1 VWGRDSM
8 RCLTVV
14 VRRPSDS
21 SSITNTYLLS
31 TFPASTRHS
40 FSIQSGSERIL
51 PDKMADDTHA
61 KSCKRSRQDDDQDL
75 QRKGKKLKD
84 SADPNEEPQCL
95 PTSQRQDVPCGL
107 ANLGNTCYMNAALQC
122 LGSVV
127 PLKDFFI
134 KKDLNSCNCIACEVS
149 SVIRQMWSR
158 QPLRTAV
165 QPTNIMNEIGKCN
178 ERFSGGTQQDSQEF
192 LLSLLE
198 QLHAATKVPCS
209 EDPCSSSTEIDACIS
224 GNVEAERKWT
234 EYLNKHGKSV
244 VVELF
249 EGQFQSSMKCKGC
262 GEFTYKFDPFMF
274 LPTPIPSTEHERPPL
289 TLRDC
294 LGVMFKEETFDG
306 KAWSCSKCHQKT
318 DMTRKLSISRMPQIV
333 MIYLKRFQNDKY
345 GRRVKLNTSVEIPF
359 RDLDLSSL
367 MSSPNHP
374 SPKYRLFA
382 AINHSGTIHGGH
394 YTAYANREG
403 QWFHFN
409 DEYVTKVTQ
418 CSERTVTAYVLFYE
432 KDNQRCMTEKA
443 NQ

>member
-1 VWGRDSM
+1 
-8 RCLTVV
+8 
-14 VRRPSDS
+14 
-21 SSITNTYLLS
+21 
-31 TFPASTRHS
+31 
-40 FSIQSGSERIL
+40 
-51 PDKMADDTHA
+51 MADDTHA

-75 QRKGKKLKD
+75 QRKGKKLK
-84 SADPNEEPQCL
+84 
-95 PTSQRQDVPCGL
+95 
-107 ANLGNTCYMNAALQC
+107 
-122 LGSVV
+122 
-127 PLKDFFI
+127 
-134 KKDLNSCNCIACEVS
+134 
-149 SVIRQMWSR
+149 
-158 QPLRTAV
+158 
-165 QPTNIMNEIGKCN
+165 NEIGKCN

-333 MIYLKRFQNDKY
+333 MIYLKRFQNDNLAIGLGLVVNLSKSKAITDIY
-345 GRRVKLNTSVEIPF
+345 QRLKLTLAVMLERARFQHSEDKGLIQQVWDEQDAFVELHDPDCVSDSVV
-359 RDLDLSSL
+359 
-367 MSSPNHP
+367 MGNHIGA
-374 SPKYRLFA
+374 LF
-382 AINHSGTIHGGH
+382 T
-394 YTAYANREG
+394 
-403 QWFHFN
+403 
-409 DEYVTKVTQ
+409 
-418 CSERTVTAYVLFYE
+418 
-432 KDNQRCMTEKA
+432 
-443 NQ
+443 